1 MTGASRGIG
10 EGAARAFARTGASV
24 VLVAR
29 NESGLAAVET
39 RILEEV
45 PKAQVLKIALDVIDP
60 TEVEAAVA
68 RAVEIFGGVDMLVAA
83 AGRMRA
89 ANAGRSCIW
98 NVHIWKLTLTPLMK
112 VISQTDPDEWWNTVE
127 VNLRGV
133 FNFVR

>member
-29 NESGLAAVET
+29 NESGLVAVET
-39 RILEEV
+39 RILNEV

-68 RAVEIFGGVDMLVAA
+68 RVVEIFGGVDMLVAA
-83 AGRMRA
+83 AGTMRTA
-89 ANAGRSCIW
+89 DAGGSRILKRSY
-98 NVHIWKLTLTPLMK
+98 MQAY
-112 VISQTDPDEWWNTVE
+112 SDPINESHLADGS
-127 VNLRGV
+127 R
-133 FNFVR
+133 

>member
-29 NESGLAAVET
+29 NESELAVVET

-45 PKAQVLKIALDVIDP
+45 PKAQVLKIVLDVTDP
-60 TEVEAAVA
+60 KKVEGAVA
-68 RAVEIFGGVDMLVAA
+68 QTVEMFGGVDMLVAA

-89 ANAGRSCIW
+89 ADAGGPCI
-98 NVHIWKLTLTPLMK
+98 
-112 VISQTDPDEWWNTVE
+112 
-127 VNLRGV
+127 
-133 FNFVR
+133 